1 LQLGRRR
8 RGRQPRAQQAADADR
23 RGRPHRQQ
31 QGGRPARSRPA
42 SRRRPP
48 ARRARQ
54 HLALQPVD
62 RPAAS
67 DHRRAAQQAAQHR
80 RRSRRAGARTL
91 RRAVREPFRR
101 TARENL
107 PADHAV
113 SPRPRVGR
121 PSRLPGRHPGK
132 HPPASAGAAEPARRI
147 PPDGRRRVRVTGR
160 RRDRSGPAD
169 LRDLTVDRGRAGCG
183 SVQVGPPDVDVDLH
197 GPRQPAIRRLAFRAE
212 PARHLQIRSPHMNR
226 PPAHDRLL
234 TVPNVLSGLRLA
246 LIPVFVYLLL
256 VAHADGWAVA
266 ILMFSGASDWAD
278 GKIARLMNQ
287 SSRLGEYLDPFV
299 DRLYMVTTPIAF
311 GLRHIVPWWIIA
323 ILLIRDVLLAAELP
337 LLRTRGIT
345 ALPVVYVGKAA
356 TFALMS
362 AFPLILLGQWDAQ
375 WSRVVLACGWAF
387 LIWGTYMYLW
397 SFFVYAWQ
405 VVTVLHRMP
414 PVKARDG

>member
-1 LQLGRRR
+1 
-8 RGRQPRAQQAADADR
+8 
-23 RGRPHRQQ
+23 
-31 QGGRPARSRPA
+31 
-42 SRRRPP
+42 
-48 ARRARQ
+48 
-54 HLALQPVD
+54 
-62 RPAAS
+62 
-67 DHRRAAQQAAQHR
+67 
-80 RRSRRAGARTL
+80 
-91 RRAVREPFRR
+91 
-101 TARENL
+101 
-107 PADHAV
+107 
-113 SPRPRVGR
+113 
-121 PSRLPGRHPGK
+121 
-132 HPPASAGAAEPARRI
+132 
-147 PPDGRRRVRVTGR
+147 
-160 RRDRSGPAD
+160 
-169 LRDLTVDRGRAGCG
+169 
-183 SVQVGPPDVDVDLH
+183 
-197 GPRQPAIRRLAFRAE
+197 
-212 PARHLQIRSPHMNR
+212 MNR

-256 VAHADGWAVA
+256 VAHADAWAVA

-278 GKIARLMNQ
+278 GKIARVMNQ

-323 ILLIRDVLLAAELP
+323 ILLVRDVLLAAELP

-345 ALPVVYVGKAA
+345 ALPVIYVGKAA

-362 AFPLILLGQWDAQ
+362 AFPMILLGQWDAQ

-414 PVKARDG
+414 PVKVRDG